1 MTAGGPGGDG
11 GKVGRPSGLR
21 VHEREAPGLCA
32 YEWPG
37 SGPCAY
43 RWPGS
48 RAPSLQM
55 AGPTAP
61 VSKSV
66 GNIRLRFG
74 KFWGKL
80 IKVRE
85 TDWKDG

>member
-1 MTAGGPGGDG
+1 MAGF
-11 GKVGRPSGLR
+11 RALR
-21 VHEREAPGLCA
+21 LQMAGFRAL
-32 YEWPG
+32 
-37 SGPCAY
+37 
-43 RWPGS
+43 RLQMPGS

>member
-1 MTAGGPGGDG
+1 MAGF
-11 GKVGRPSGLR
+11 RALR
-21 VHEREAPGLCA
+21 
-32 YEWPG
+32 
-37 SGPCAY
+37 
-43 RWPGS
+43 
-48 RAPSLQM
+48 LQM
-55 AGPTAP
+55 AGFRALRLQMAGLPGSEPTDGRPTAP

>member
-1 MTAGGPGGDG
+1 MAGF
-11 GKVGRPSGLR
+11 RALRLQMAGLR
-21 VHEREAPGLCA
+21 ALRLQMAGL
-32 YEWPG
+32 PG
-37 SGPCAY
+37 SASTDGRAPGPCAY

-48 RAPSLQM
+48 RAPHLHM

>member
-1 MTAGGPGGDG
+1 MAGFRALRLQMAGLRALRLQMAGLRGSEPAD
-11 GKVGRPSGLR
+11 GRPRASCLR
-21 VHEREAPGLCA
+21 
-32 YEWPG
+32 
-37 SGPCAY
+37 
-43 RWPGS
+43 
-48 RAPSLQM
+48 M

-61 VSKSV
+61 MSKSV